1 MTNML
6 WLGVIIVAAAW
17 VGLLIAGVK
26 SDMLRNSN
34 FTGVGRRPF
43 SLARV
48 QMCWWFGLV
57 FGAYVFLWAMTLE
70 LPTLNSTTLILLGIS
85 SGASLTAT
93 GIDLPPERGVPPSV
107 GFFHDILTDA
117 QGVTLARLQML
128 MWNVVLGI
136 FYMVDL
142 FNNAQMPCFDTTT
155 LGLLGISTGAYLGF
169 KVPEKQINAAVKE
182 AQGAAPSPNS
192 DPRAGYS
199 SDQPPAPTDPDPKAG
214 YAIQQ

>member
-1 MTNML
+1 MANML

-17 VGLLIAGVK
+17 LGLLVTGLK

-34 FTGVGRRPF
+34 FTGLGRRPF

-48 QMCWWFGLV
+48 QMCWWFALV
-57 FGAYVFLWAMTLE
+57 FGAYVFLWAMTLH
-70 LPTLNSTTLILLGIS
+70 LPELNSTTLILLGIS

-117 QGVTLARLQML
+117 QGVTLACLQML

-136 FYMVDL
+136 FFMVDL
-142 FNNAQMPCFDTTT
+142 FNYKLMPTFDTTT
-155 LGLLGISTGAYLGF
+155 LGLLGVSTGAYLGF

-182 AQGAAPSPNS
+182 AQGAAMSPAG

-199 SDQPPAPTDPDPKAG
+199 PDPAPADADPKAG